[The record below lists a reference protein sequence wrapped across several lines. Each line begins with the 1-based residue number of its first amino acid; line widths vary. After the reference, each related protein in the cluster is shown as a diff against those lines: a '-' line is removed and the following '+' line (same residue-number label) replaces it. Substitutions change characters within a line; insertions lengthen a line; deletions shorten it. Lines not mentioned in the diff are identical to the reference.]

1 MSDFKNILE
10 SIGDG
15 VLYNLHTHTQWC
27 DGRAPMADFA
37 RQASRLGFTHLG
49 FSPHSP
55 LPIPSTCNMTK
66 DDVPL
71 YFAEAERLQEEYP
84 QMKILKGMEID
95 YIDGWGPAHPY
106 FRTLPLDFSIGS
118 VHFIPTQDGEFI
130 DIDGRPD
137 SFLIKLKDKFHGDLR
152 YVVDTFFDKSRDM
165 IQAGSFDIIGHY
177 DKIKH
182 NASVASPGIE
192 REPWFIKRADDLTD
206 LIIDSGMAVEINTKS
221 FIQHHHTFPAQR
233 HWLRLLKSGIP
244 IVVNSDAHFPDRINA
259 SRPDIFKALRYL
271 RDKR

>member
-1 MSDFKNILE
+1 
-10 SIGDG
+10 
-15 VLYNLHTHTQWC
+15 
-27 DGRAPMADFA
+27 MADFA

-55 LPIPSTCNMTK
+55 LPIPSSCNMTK

-71 YFAEAERLQEEYP
+71 YLAEAERLQEEYP

-165 IQAGSFDIIGHY
+165 IQAGGFDIIGHY
-177 DKIKH
+177 DKIKQ
-182 NASVASPGIE
+182 NASAASPGIE
-192 REPWFIKRADDLTD
+192 REPWFMKRADDLTD
-206 LIIDSGMAVEINTKS
+206 LIIDSGIAVEINTKS